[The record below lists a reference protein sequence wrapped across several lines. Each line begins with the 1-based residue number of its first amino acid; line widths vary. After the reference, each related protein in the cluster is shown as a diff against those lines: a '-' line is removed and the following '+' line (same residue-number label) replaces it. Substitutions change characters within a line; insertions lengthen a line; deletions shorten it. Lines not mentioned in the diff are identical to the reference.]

1 MAVDAGQNA
10 VRPDRAVQLFD
21 VRSNAFVRLRRL
33 SSAGATRGLSGR
45 MAVLSAYPSVAIHH
59 DLMRCACPHLQ
70 EPASRNRQRDG
81 PHQPYPQPRMDR
93 PAQVDQDLVQCRGRV
108 ASEPAPIGR
117 RRPPASPQILQG
129 CDLLSQVVEGALN

>member
-21 VRSNAFVRLRRL
+21 VRSNAFVWLRRL

-45 MAVLSAYPSVAIHH
+45 MAVLSAYPSVAIHL

-70 EPASRNRQRDG
+70 EPALQ
-81 PHQPYPQPRMDR
+81 
-93 PAQVDQDLVQCRGRV
+93 
-108 ASEPAPIGR
+108 EPAAR
-117 RRPPASPQILQG
+117 RSASAISATPEWTARPRLTKISCSAAAACCQRACS
-129 CDLLSQVVEGALN
+129 DR